1 MFIEFQVG
9 NFRSFRDLQ
18 KFSMEAASL
27 RSNDSGLEEN
37 NVFENSSLRLLKSKA
52 IYGGNASGK
61 SNLIK
66 AFAAFSAMVSK
77 SVIREDLAQEIW
89 NDRFQLITDWDEQPV
104 FLQYIFLYN
113 NVIYRYGFQILKNK
127 VSYEW
132 LYSNG
137 KDKEIE
143 YFMRTPDNL
152 IIDKSHLAGL
162 DFFIQQALQGNN
174 ELYRADSLFLTAA
187 ALNGNKLLASLRD
200 QIRCVMLVDG
210 VYDDSAI
217 QYAMNKLING
227 TEEQKAAIKNLMNA
241 ADTGIE
247 GLEIGELPDHLLDK
261 SISAKADQSS
271 IDKTGKKYVSLFSL
285 HSRYDEN
292 GEFKDQI
299 VVPFGKWESE
309 GSGKLFG
316 IGSLIL
322 DALTYGRTILIDEF
336 DARFH
341 PNLTL
346 KIVQLFHNKKT
357 NPQNAQII
365 FVTHDA
371 GLLRRAE
378 LRRDQICLI
387 DKDKYGISSLTTLI
401 EFKGVR
407 KDASYE
413 KEYLN
418 GSYSAVPFLDR
429 MDWVVTQKDN
439 PNGLHQT
446 K

>member
-1 MFIEFQVG
+1 
-9 NFRSFRDLQ
+9 
-18 KFSMEAASL
+18 MEAASL
-27 RSNDSGLEEN
+27 RSNDSGLEES

-66 AFAAFSAMVSK
+66 AFATFSVMVSK
-77 SVIREDLAQEIW
+77 SVIREDLAQEVW

-104 FLQYIFLYN
+104 FFQYTFLYN

-132 LYSNG
+132 LYSNA
-137 KDKEIE
+137 KDQEIE

-162 DFFIQQALQGNN
+162 DFFIKQALQGNN

-200 QIRCVMLVDG
+200 QIRSVMLVDG
-210 VYDDSAI
+210 VYDVSAI
-217 QYAMNKLING
+217 QYAISKLHNG
-227 TEEQKAAIKNLMNA
+227 TEEQIAAIKNLLNA

-261 SISAKADQSS
+261 SISAKADRSS
-271 IDKTGKKYVSLFSL
+271 TDKTEKKYISLFSL

-292 GEFKDQI
+292 GEFKDKI
-299 VVPFGKWESE
+299 VVPFAKWESE

-357 NPQNAQII
+357 NPKNAQLI

-446 K
+446 KKAKG

>member
-1 MFIEFQVG
+1 
-9 NFRSFRDLQ
+9 
-18 KFSMEAASL
+18 MEATAL
-27 RSNDSGLEEN
+27 RSNDSGLEES
-37 NVFENSSLRLLKSKA
+37 NVFEDSSVRLLKSKA

-66 AFAAFSAMVSK
+66 AFGAFSSMVSK
-77 SVIREDLAQEIW
+77 SVIREDLTQVIW
-89 NDRFQLITDWDEQPV
+89 NDRFQLITDWDEQPI
-104 FLQYIFLYN
+104 FFQYTFLYN
-113 NVIYRYGFQILKNK
+113 NAIYRYGFQILKNK

-132 LYSNG
+132 LYSHG
-137 KDKEIE
+137 KDREIE
-143 YFMRTPDNL
+143 YFMRSPDNF
-152 IIDKSHLAGL
+152 IIDKNHLAGM
-162 DFFIQQALQGNN
+162 DFFIKQGLQGDN

-200 QIRCVMLVDG
+200 QIRSVMLVDG
-210 VYDDSAI
+210 VYDDTAI
-217 QYAMNKLING
+217 QYAMNQLING
-227 TEEQKAAIKNLMNA
+227 TEEQKAAIKNLLNA

-271 IDKTGKKYVSLFSL
+271 HDKGGKKPISLFSL

-292 GEFKDQI
+292 GEFKDKI
-299 VVPFGKWESE
+299 VVPFGEWESE

-322 DALTYGRTILIDEF
+322 DALTNGRAIVIDEF

-357 NPQNAQII
+357 NPNNAQII

-378 LRRDQICLI
+378 LRRDQICLV

-429 MDWVVTQKDN
+429 MDWVVTKKDN
-439 PNGLHQT
+439 PDGLHQT